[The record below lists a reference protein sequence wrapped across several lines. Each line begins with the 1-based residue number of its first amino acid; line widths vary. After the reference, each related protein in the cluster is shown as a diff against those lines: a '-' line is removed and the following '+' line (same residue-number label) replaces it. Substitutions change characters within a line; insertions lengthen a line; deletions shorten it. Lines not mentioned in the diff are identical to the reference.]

1 MRSALT
7 YFSYYIMVI
16 SFSDGRSRTTR

>member
-7 YFSYYIMVI
+7 YCSYIMVI